1 MEQYSK
7 NISGGEKQR
16 IILARG
22 LLKQANIIILDEALS
37 EVDFVLETVNQ
48 LLEKHGHTLSSDTLL
63 HSDQGCHYTSISFR
77 ELLVN
82 ASLRQSMSRRGN
94 CWDNA
99 PQESFFGHMKE
110 EIRFSSYKDL
120 SYDDVKSMIDDW
132 INYYNNE
139 RYQMGLQK
147 LSPNEF
153 YNYITTGEYPISMID
168 MGIIPNEIPPCP

>member
-1 MEQYSK
+1 
-7 NISGGEKQR
+7 
-16 IILARG
+16 
-22 LLKQANIIILDEALS
+22 
-37 EVDFVLETVNQ
+37 
-48 LLEKHGHTLSSDTLL
+48 
-63 HSDQGCHYTSISFR
+63 
-77 ELLVN
+77 
-82 ASLRQSMSRRGN
+82 
-94 CWDNA
+94 
-99 PQESFFGHMKE
+99 MKE